1 MGQGVSG
8 NLAAIKHYDVAVI
21 GFGPT
26 GAVLANLMAICGLQV
41 LVIERERGIYP
52 LPPAVQREA

>member
-26 GAVLANLMAICGLQV
+26 GAVLANLLAICGLQV
-41 LVIERERGIYP
+41 LVIERGT
-52 LPPAVQREA
+52 L